1 MATESLNTGFNVQRE
16 AEAGAVLGRR
26 KYIGMSV
33 LRTED
38 PVFLTGRGHYTD
50 DIHLPG
56 MLHAAFLRSPH
67 PHAKI
72 LSIDKTRALEIDGVV
87 AVITE
92 EDLDPVLGHFTTTL
106 NRPDVE
112 TLTRAIM
119 DSHVA
124 RWVGQ
129 PIALVVANSRYLA
142 EDGVDAIGVEWEPLE
157 AVVDP
162 ERAMEADAPLLR
174 PELGTNNFGH
184 IEFQR
189 GDVEGAFKRA
199 AHVFKKRF
207 HHGRYMAAPLE
218 ARGVIADWD
227 TQTGELTSWS
237 STQIPHLVRTYTAGP
252 LGIAESK
259 YRVISDHVG
268 GGFGMKAHVFDE
280 EALIPAAS
288 KLVGAPV
295 KWIEDRYENLA
306 ASSHSKEVLMDLE
319 IAMDEDGKFLA
330 FRGHYFGVGGA
341 YPAHPWTS
349 MIDPLVAA
357 SLLPSIYDIEAVAYT
372 VDAPMT
378 NKCPSGAYR
387 GVGWTPG
394 HAARETFIDDIAREL
409 GMDPVELRLKN
420 CIPDEPY
427 VTATGMKYDGGSY
440 SASIR
445 KTMEMIDYDKLRK
458 TQRRL
463 RSEGKYIGIGFSP
476 YVEPTA
482 WGSEVAKAN
491 GFPAEFFDSANV
503 TIEPDGSVTVT
514 TGCHNHGQAH
524 YTTLAQVA
532 ADTLGVPFESI
543 RVIENDTSI
552 AVYGT
557 GTYASRTA
565 VVAGG
570 AIMRAGSE
578 VRDKLIRLAA
588 HAMEV
593 SPEDIELAD
602 GKASVKGVPDKSMV
616 MQELGML
623 AYFGGPGRPQDVEP
637 SLTSTRSYDP
647 PETYSNGTIVAI
659 VEVDAE
665 TGKVTIQNIACCEDC
680 GTMLNPMVVD
690 GQMQGAIA
698 QGIGGAMYEDL
709 AYDENGQFLAG
720 SLMDYLYPATTEV
733 PHIEISHIET
743 PSTVTEG
750 GIKGMGESGN
760 IAAGTAVLNAISDA
774 LSGFGDVTLRKTP
787 IGPNDVMEIL
797 RRARNEA
804 DGIGDAASVNK
815 LAGEGNRTG
824 QMARGA

>member
-1 MATESLNTGFNVQRE
+1 MAQETLNTGLNVQRE

-26 KYIGMSV
+26 KYIGMNV

-38 PVFLTGRGHYTD
+38 PGFLTGRGQYTD

-72 LSIDKTRALEIDGVV
+72 LSIDKTQALAIDGVV
-87 AVITE
+87 DVLTE
-92 EDLDPVLGHFTTTL
+92 ADFEPVLGPFTTTL
-106 NRPDVE
+106 LRPEAE
-112 TLTRAIM
+112 TITRAIM
-119 DSHVA
+119 DSTVA

-129 PIALVVANSRYLA
+129 PIAMVVAESRYLA
-142 EDGVDAIGVEWEPLE
+142 EDGVDAIQVEWEPLE
-157 AVVDP
+157 AVMDP
-162 ERAMEADAPLLR
+162 ERSMAPDAPLLR
-174 PELGTNNFGH
+174 PELGTNNFAH

-218 ARGVIADWD
+218 ARAVLSDWD
-227 TQTGELTSWS
+227 TQTGELKSWS
-237 STQIPHLVRTYTAGP
+237 STQIPHLIRTYTAGP

-259 YRVISDHVG
+259 YRVIADHVG

-288 KLVGAPV
+288 KLVGRPV

-306 ASSHSKEVLMDLE
+306 ASSHSKEVLIDLE

-330 FRGHYFGVGGA
+330 FKGDYKGVGGA

-349 MIDPLVAA
+349 LIDPLVAA

-420 CIPDEPY
+420 CIPDAPY

-445 KTMEMIDYDKLRK
+445 KTMEMIDYEGLRK
-458 TQRRL
+458 KQAKL
-463 RSEGKYIGIGFSP
+463 RSEGTYIGIGYSP

-491 GFPAEFFDSANV
+491 GFPADFFDSANV
-503 TIEPDGSVTVT
+503 TVEPDGSVTVT

-543 RVIENDTSI
+543 RVIENDTAV

-570 AIMRAGSE
+570 AIMRAGTE

-602 GKASVKGVPDKSMV
+602 GKASVSGVPDKVMT

-623 AYFGGPGRPQDVEP
+623 AYYGGSARPQETEP
-637 SLTSTRSYDP
+637 ALTSTRSYDP

-665 TGKVTIQNIACCEDC
+665 TGKVNIQHIACCEDC
-680 GTMLNPMVVD
+680 GTMLNPMVID

-774 LSGFGDVTLRKTP
+774 LSGFGDVTLNKTP
-787 IGPNDVMEIL
+787 IGPNDVMEML
-797 RRARNEA
+797 RRARQN
-804 DGIGDAASVNK
+804 GNGSGNGVSVTRE
-815 LAGEGNRTG
+815 AGEQTRMGNL
-824 QMARGA
+824 AEGA